1 MSFTVHV
8 EHEIVGGKAV
18 VEKFEGVETF
28 NDPPM
33 TSTLHL
39 RFADENRDNEQL
51 DYGKVV
57 KATSD
62 HD

>member
-8 EHEIVGGKAV
+8 EHEIVGGKTV
-18 VEKFEGVETF
+18 VEQFEGVETF

-39 RFADENRDNEQL
+39 RFADENRDDERL
-51 DYGKVV
+51 DYGNVV
-57 KATSD
+57 KATSN